1 MNAGWMGVPA
11 RTWLMATLVGIG
23 AGIVYAM
30 SPLTVL
36 FALGMYALVRC
47 AVQDLDDGGERR
59 RVTVLLVVAIALRA
73 IAVAAL
79 FMTTNHEQVPFGRFF
94 GDEEF
99 YLRHSIWLRNIAVGL
114 PVHTSDFAFAF
125 DTLGWTSYLYV
136 LAFLQVLVG
145 PAPYG
150 VHLFG
155 IALFLLGTVVLF
167 RTVRPVFGRTASLIG
182 LVVLLFLPS
191 LFAWSISALKEPL
204 YFLATAC
211 AIALAVKL
219 ARDRRLGIRLIV
231 LAALAVVVLVI
242 GTIRDGGAALAGA
255 GILGGLAGAWMIRR
269 PWAVAAVVVLLP
281 IATGL
286 TLRVPRTQ
294 IRVYNLIQW
303 AARQHRAFIETPGWA
318 YPLLDQRFYD
328 DAQTITDMRF
338 DEATRYVVRAAER
351 YVTVPL
357 PWEAKSPAAV
367 AYLPEQVIWY
377 VLVALLPIGVLFSL
391 RRDAVLTMIL
401 CGVTIVSASAIA
413 LLNGNVGA
421 LVRLRVLAIPYIT
434 WLSMVGLCELLA
446 RAGRDN
452 S

>member
-1 MNAGWMGVPA
+1 VNAGWMGVPA
-11 RTWLMATLVGIG
+11 RTWLMATLAGIG
-23 AGIVYAM
+23 AGIVYAL
-30 SPLTVL
+30 SPLTVW

-47 AVQDLDDGGERR
+47 AIQDLDHDEQRW
-59 RVTVLLVVAIALRA
+59 VTILFVVAIALRTC
-73 IAVAAL
+73 AVAAL
-79 FMTTNHEQVPFGRFF
+79 FLTTNHEQEPFGRFF

-99 YLRHSIWLRNIAVGL
+99 YLRHSLWLRNIALGL

-167 RTVRPVFGRTASLIG
+167 RTVRPVFGRTPSLMG
-182 LVVLLFLPS
+182 LVILLFLPS
-191 LFAWSISALKEPL
+191 LFVWSISALKEPL

-219 ARDRRLGIRLIV
+219 ARDHRLGIRLIV
-231 LAALAVVVLVI
+231 FASLAVLVFVI

-255 GILGGLAGAWMIRR
+255 GIVGGFAGAWIVRR
-269 PWAVAAVVVLLP
+269 PWAVAALVVLLP
-281 IATGL
+281 IAMGL

-294 IRVYNLIQW
+294 IRAYNLVQW
-303 AARQHRAFIETPGWA
+303 AARQHRAFIETPGWV
-318 YPLLDQRFYD
+318 YTLLDQRFYD

-367 AYLPEQVIWY
+367 AYLPEQVTWY
-377 VLVALLPIGVLFSL
+377 VLVALLPVGVLFSL

-401 CGVTIVSASAIA
+401 CGVTVVSASAIA
-413 LLNGNVGA
+413 MLNGNVGA

-446 RAGRDN
+446 RAGREN

>member
-1 MNAGWMGVPA
+1 MGVPA
-11 RTWLMATLVGIG
+11 RTWLMTTLAGIG
-23 AGIVYAM
+23 TGIVYAL
-30 SPLTVL
+30 SPLTVW
-36 FALGMYALVRC
+36 FALGMYGLVRC
-47 AVQDLDDGGERR
+47 TVHDLDDDEQRW
-59 RVTVLLVVAIALRA
+59 VTILFVVAIVLRA
-73 IAVAAL
+73 CAVAAL
-79 FMTTNHEQVPFGRFF
+79 FVTTNHEQEPFGRFF

-125 DTLGWTSYLYV
+125 DALGWTSYLYV

-167 RTVRPVFGRTASLIG
+167 RTVRPVFGRTPSLMG
-182 LVVLLFLPS
+182 LVILLFLPS
-191 LFAWSISALKEPL
+191 LFVWSISALKEPL

-219 ARDRRLGIRLIV
+219 ARDHRLGIRLIV
-231 LAALAVVVLVI
+231 LAALAVLVLVI

-255 GILGGLAGAWMIRR
+255 GILGGFAAAWIVRR
-269 PWAVAAVVVLLP
+269 PWAVAALVVLLP
-281 IATGL
+281 IVIGL

-294 IRVYNLIQW
+294 IRAYNLVQW
-303 AARQHRAFIETPGWA
+303 AARQHRAFIETPGWV
-318 YPLLDQRFYD
+318 YTLLDQRFYD

-367 AYLPEQVIWY
+367 AYLPEQMTWY
-377 VLVALLPIGVLFSL
+377 VLVALLPVGVLFSL

-401 CGVTIVSASAIA
+401 CGVTLVSASAIA
-413 LLNGNVGA
+413 MLNGNVGA

-446 RAGRDN
+446 RAGRKN

>member
-1 MNAGWMGVPA
+1 MNAVWMGLPA
-11 RTWLMATLVGIG
+11 RTWLMATLAGIG
-23 AGIVYAM
+23 TGIVYAL
-30 SPLTVL
+30 SPLTVW
-36 FALGMYALVRC
+36 FALGMYALIRC
-47 AVQDLDDGGERR
+47 AVHDLDHDEQRW
-59 RVTVLLVVAIALRA
+59 VTILFVVAIVLRTL
-73 IAVAAL
+73 AVAAL
-79 FMTTNHEQVPFGRFF
+79 FVTTNHDQEPFGRFF

-167 RTVRPVFGRTASLIG
+167 RTVRPVFGRTPSLMG
-182 LVVLLFLPS
+182 LVILLFLPS
-191 LFAWSISALKEPL
+191 LFVWSISALKEPL

-211 AIALAVKL
+211 AIALAVKA
-219 ARDRRLGIRLIV
+219 ARDHRLGIRLIV
-231 LAALAVVVLVI
+231 LAALAVLVVVI

-255 GILGGLAGAWMIRR
+255 GILGGFAAAWIVRR
-269 PWAVAAVVVLLP
+269 PWAVAALVVLLP

-294 IRVYNLIQW
+294 IRAYNLVQW
-303 AARQHRAFIETPGWA
+303 AARQHRAFIETPGWV
-318 YPLLDQRFYD
+318 YTLLDQRFYD
-328 DAQTITDMRF
+328 DAQTITDMRL

-367 AYLPEQVIWY
+367 AYLPEQVTWY
-377 VLVALLPIGVLFSL
+377 VLVALLPVGVLFSL

-401 CGVTIVSASAIA
+401 CGVTLVSASAIA
-413 LLNGNVGA
+413 MLNGNVGA
-421 LVRLRVLAIPYIT
+421 LVRMRVLAIPYIT